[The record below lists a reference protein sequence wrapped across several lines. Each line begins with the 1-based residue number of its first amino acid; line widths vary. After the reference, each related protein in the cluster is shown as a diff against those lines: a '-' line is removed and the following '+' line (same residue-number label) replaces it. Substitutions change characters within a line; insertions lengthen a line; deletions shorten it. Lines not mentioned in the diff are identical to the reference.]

1 MNEALTLNQGT
12 LNQGTLNQGTLNQG
26 TLNQGTLNQGTLNQG
41 TLNQGT
47 LNQGPLDL
55 LPALT
60 LYRRNLLSLS
70 DACRLTGM
78 PDATFLQAVYTAE
91 NITTEASRG
100 RETSLPLPAGFKLS
114 VLMPVYNERKTIREV
129 LQRVRAV
136 ALPMEIIVVDDG
148 STDGSRDVLHELA
161 AAHMENVKIVFHP
174 QNRGKGAAVR
184 TAIAHAAGTICLI
197 QDADLEYDPR
207 EYFQLL
213 EPIVDGRADAV
224 YGSRFAGG
232 GAHRVHLFWHKLGNQ
247 LLTTFSNAMTN
258 LNLTDMETC
267 YKVVRTD
274 LLQSLTLR
282 ANRFELEPELT
293 AKLAKARA
301 RIYEVPIS
309 YSGRDYAEGKKIGWR
324 DGVQA
329 VWCIFKYRF
338 FN

>member
-1 MNEALTLNQGT
+1 MIATQ
-12 LNQGTLNQGTLNQG
+12 
-26 TLNQGTLNQGTLNQG
+26 
-41 TLNQGT
+41 
-47 LNQGPLDL
+47 LDL
-55 LPALT
+55 HTARQ
-60 LYRRNLLSLS
+60 LYRRGWLTLT
-70 DACRLTGM
+70 DACRLTDQTETEFLESM
-78 PDATFLQAVYTAE
+78 FTAAEVAAATDPLITPEKRLHLPPD
-91 NITTEASRG
+91 
-100 RETSLPLPAGFKLS
+100 FKLS
-114 VLMPVYNERKTIREV
+114 VLIPVYNERHTIREI
-129 LQRVRAV
+129 LQRVEAV
-136 ALPMEIIVVDDG
+136 GLPLEMIVVDDG
-148 STDGSRDVLHELA
+148 STDGTRDELRTLEQEQ
-161 AAHMENVKIVFHP
+161 HDNLRIVFHP

-184 TAIAHAAGTICLI
+184 TAIEHATGTICLI

-247 LLTTFSNAMTN
+247 MLTTFSNAMTN

-274 LLQSLTLR
+274 LLKSLPLR

>member
-1 MNEALTLNQGT
+1 MTNEVVTQKHSALHRAVTLYQRG
-12 LNQGTLNQGTLNQG
+12 
-26 TLNQGTLNQGTLNQG
+26 
-41 TLNQGT
+41 
-47 LNQGPLDL
+47 L
-55 LPALT
+55 LPLME
-60 LYRRNLLSLS
+60 
-70 DACRLTGM
+70 ACRLTGRTES
-78 PDATFLQAVYTAE
+78 DFLDEVFAAEDVARATDPV
-91 NITTEASRG
+91 IGGSR
-100 RETSLPLPAGFKLS
+100 RLRLPPGFKLS
-114 VLMPVYNERKTIREV
+114 VLIPVFNEQRTIRAV
-129 LQRVRAV
+129 LQRVEDV
-136 ALPMEIIVVDDG
+136 GLPLEIIVVDDG
-148 STDGSRDVLHELA
+148 STDGTRAILQAIEQDRHEDIRIFY
-161 AAHMENVKIVFHP
+161 HER
-174 QNRGKGAAVR
+174 NRGKGAAIR
-184 TAIAHAAGTICLI
+184 TAIAQATGSICLI

-247 LLTTFSNAMTN
+247 ILTTFSNMLTN

-274 LLQSLTLR
+274 LLQALPLR

-293 AKLAKARA
+293 AKLAKAGA

-309 YSGRDYAEGKKIGWR
+309 YSGRDYSEGKKIGWR

-329 VWCIFKYRF
+329 IWCICKYRF